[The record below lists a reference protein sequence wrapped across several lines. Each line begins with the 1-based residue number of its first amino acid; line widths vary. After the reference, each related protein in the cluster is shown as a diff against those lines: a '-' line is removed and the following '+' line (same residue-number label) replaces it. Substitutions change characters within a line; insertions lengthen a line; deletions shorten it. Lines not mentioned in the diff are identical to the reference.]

1 MSYNVLLKGNAKF
14 IKIYSNSTSNSF
26 GDDAFVDVRLN
37 QIEKDTGAAATL
49 NSSTYEITLAS
60 NKHYVGFGF
69 LHPFTGT
76 YARYSQ
82 IVALDSSN
90 NLLSED
96 DGFFNSLVYEDSE
109 YYATSNALKSI
120 SDGTTHLTTSVGN
133 RYCTENNIFK
143 IFKSTGNSN
152 FTFKLRGRTQGAAY
166 TLNTDSQLV
175 LIEMS

>member
-26 GDDAFVDVRLN
+26 GDDAFIDVQLN
-37 QIEKDTGAAATL
+37 QIEKDAGAIATL

-69 LHPFTGT
+69 LHPLTGT
-76 YARYSQ
+76 AARYSQ

-120 SDGTTHLTTSVGN
+120 SDGTTHLTTLVGN

-143 IFKSTGNSN
+143 IFKSTGNSS
-152 FTFKLRGRTQGAAY
+152 FTFKLRGRTQSAAY
-166 TLNTDSQLV
+166 TLNTDSQLI